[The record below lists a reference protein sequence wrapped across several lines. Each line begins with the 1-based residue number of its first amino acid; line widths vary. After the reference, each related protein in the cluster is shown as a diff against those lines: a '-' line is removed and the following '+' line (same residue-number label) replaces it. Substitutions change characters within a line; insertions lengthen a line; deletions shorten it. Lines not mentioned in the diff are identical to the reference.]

1 MKTLNYSDII
11 NKVRLKLDEI
21 GINESEMLAAVED
34 NTNLNSVIESY
45 IKQAYEYIMLN
56 ASLSL
61 IDGKD
66 GSSAATTIDS
76 SNLVCTVK
84 VPNDFMRLI
93 NIRLSSWKSSL
104 SNLITEDSPEYR
116 AQSNKWLC
124 GSSECPVVAIV
135 HKTNGRHFEL
145 YKAET
150 NSDKLSVFSYV
161 PTLDESS
168 ESVSI
173 PNELAEAFICYIAA
187 LTLTTFKD
195 EQANGFISITNNI
208 LGIQ

>member
-1 MKTLNYSDII
+1 MKILKYSDII
-11 NKVRLKLDEI
+11 DKVRLKLDEI
-21 GINESEMLAAVED
+21 GINESEMMEALED
-34 NTNLNSVIESY
+34 NSNLDSVIESY
-45 IKQAYEYIMLN
+45 IKQAYEYVMTN

-61 IDGKD
+61 LDGKD
-66 GSSAATTIDS
+66 GSTTSLAISDDLVATVALPD
-76 SNLVCTVK
+76 
-84 VPNDFMRLI
+84 DFMRLI

-124 GSSECPVVAIV
+124 GNPEYPVVAMV
-135 HKTNGRHFEL
+135 HTKDGRKFEL
-145 YKAET
+145 YKASSKDE
-150 NSDKLSVFSYV
+150 KLSAFSYI
-161 PTLDESS
+161 PSFDESS

-195 EQANGFISITNNI
+195 EQANGFISITNSI